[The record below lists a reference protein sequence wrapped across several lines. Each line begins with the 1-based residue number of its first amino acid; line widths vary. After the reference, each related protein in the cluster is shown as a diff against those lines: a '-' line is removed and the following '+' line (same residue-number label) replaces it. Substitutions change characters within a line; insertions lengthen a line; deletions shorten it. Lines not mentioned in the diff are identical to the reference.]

1 MRNRHLN
8 KGRNWFALYC
18 LSIPLLLIVVVHTC
32 KSNYEN
38 IALSTDIELML
49 VLYLARKF
57 GSERKEQHNLQ
68 REEISINNIHWFRRG
83 LFFYFFTI
91 LMMKTVMI
99 TIEILFFL
107 MKLREN
113 MNQTSNPKF
122 SELEIISR
130 MFHVLVSPAPLL
142 LKVNSNVF

>member
-8 KGRNWFALYC
+8 KGRNRFALYC

-99 TIEILFFL
+99 TLEILFFKWSL
-107 MKLREN
+107 ERIWIKLQIQNFLKWKLYPECS
-113 MNQTSNPKF
+113 MSSF
-122 SELEIISR
+122 
-130 MFHVLVSPAPLL
+130 LL
-142 LKVNSNVF
+142 LLYY